1 MHPSFDKIPCPAHE
15 TENMPPQDGYGHTF
29 KYADAQ
35 AVRNTYITVS
45 AVRLC
50 KCYAFHNPSRSLAN
64 PSLFPTGV
72 NCRPLCTNNQS
83 IRSQRG
89 YSRLR
94 VNAPIFQ
101 CPSTPSSSP
110 SSTPSSTPTRWTP
123 SLEIQQGAAA
133 FTGSP
138 LFSEESSRSRL
149 LDDRL
154 NGASQME
161 LLQATDTLLM
171 CFSKLDHDIGM
182 IDFDYVLDRLNWYCN
197 DINGPH
203 WDVNSLIS
211 DEEKMTGF
219 ILDLDDNG
227 EVQCAPQSGANCKK
241 YLFQSGPP
249 KAGRNSVG
257 CLLAVVTNHN
267 CLV

>member
-29 KYADAQ
+29 KHADAQ

-50 KCYAFHNPSRSLAN
+50 KCYAFHSPPRSLAD
-64 PSLFPTGV
+64 PSLFPTGA

-83 IRSQRG
+83 IRSQRNS
-89 YSRLR
+89 SRLR

-138 LFSEESSRSRL
+138 LFSEESSRSRA

-219 ILDLDDNG
+219 ILHLDGND
-227 EVQCAPQSGANCKK
+227 EVQYAPQSGANYKSIC
-241 YLFQSGPP
+241 SGPVRQRP
-249 KAGRNSVG
+249 GGIV
-257 CLLAVVTNHN
+257 LVV
-267 CLV
+267 CSQS